1 VIADECLRGELLRLA
16 DIPIVS
22 EEDVASQSSHRPT
35 EYWLIDPIDG
45 TASFASGYDGF
56 VCQAAWMR
64 DGHPWLAAV
73 YAPALERLYL
83 AERNRG
89 AMVNGRP
96 IAVKLVDM
104 RQLTLVDN
112 YPEPRGVAK
121 RLFRD
126 LHFSKYLES
135 GSIGLK
141 ICLVAEGTADVFVK
155 DVTVKDWDIAAPHL
169 VLQEAGGVLTQFA
182 GQTFEFQAGYE
193 KNGLVVTSSG
203 PLLREVSE
211 VVSTY
216 GRET

>member
-1 VIADECLRGELLRLA
+1 MSVYGTELLRLA

-22 EEDVASQSSHRPT
+22 EEDVASQSSDRPT
-35 EYWLIDPIDG
+35 EYWLVDPIDG

-64 DGHPWLAAV
+64 DGHPWLASV
-73 YAPALERLYL
+73 YVPALDRVYL
-83 AERNRG
+83 AERGMG
-89 AMVNGRP
+89 ATMNGRP
-96 IAVKLVDM
+96 IAVRPVDM

-141 ICLVAEGTADVFVK
+141 ICLVADGAADVFVK

-169 VLQEAGGVLTQFA
+169 VLQEAGGVLTQFT
-182 GQTFEFQAGYE
+182 GQTFEYRAG
-193 KNGLVVTSSG
+193 
-203 PLLREVSE
+203 
-211 VVSTY
+211 
-216 GRET
+216 